1 MKKKK
6 STPLKLQVKYYHSP
20 DINHIEQWMP
30 DNDNVYYHLEMA
42 IGLQDE
48 QAADLYWVII
58 ATPAGIAEAR
68 QRHDS
73 LKSATRTRIIVLD
86 HYAWEK
92 VVARIE
98 SVLDSIMIL
107 DRQDSL
113 EELLHHFNWEYE
125 RNDIANKD

>member
-20 DINHIEQWMP
+20 DIDHIEQWMP

-48 QAADLYWVII
+48 QRADLYWVII
-58 ATPAGIAEAR
+58 ATPAGIAAAR
-68 QRHDS
+68 QRHGS
-73 LKSATRTRIIVLD
+73 IRSATRTHMILLD
-86 HYAWEK
+86 HYTWKE

>member
-1 MKKKK
+1 
-6 STPLKLQVKYYHSP
+6 
-20 DINHIEQWMP
+20 MP

-48 QAADLYWVII
+48 QRADLYWVII

-68 QRHDS
+68 QRHSS
-73 LKSATRTRIIVLD
+73 LKSATHTRMILLD
-86 HYAWEK
+86 HYTWKE

-125 RNDIANKD
+125 RNNATNED

>member
-20 DINHIEQWMP
+20 DIDHIEQWMP

-68 QRHDS
+68 QRHGS
-73 LKSATRTRIIVLD
+73 IRSATRTRMILLD
-86 HYAWEK
+86 HYTWKE

-98 SVLDSIMIL
+98 SILDSIMIL
-107 DRQDSL
+107 DRQGSL

>member
-20 DINHIEQWMP
+20 DIDHIEQWMP

-48 QAADLYWVII
+48 QRADLYFVII
-58 ATPAGIAEAR
+58 ATPAGLAEAR
-68 QRHDS
+68 QRHSS
-73 LKSATRTRIIVLD
+73 LKSATHTRMIVLD
-86 HYAWEK
+86 HYAWK
-92 VVARIE
+92 DVVARIE
-98 SVLDSIMIL
+98 SVLDSITIL

-113 EELLHHFNWEYE
+113 DELLHHFNWEYE
-125 RNDIANKD
+125 RNNATNED

>member
-1 MKKKK
+1 MKNKK
-6 STPLKLQVKYYHSP
+6 SIPLKLQVQHYHSP
-20 DINHIEQWMP
+20 DIAHIEQWVP

-48 QAADLYWVII
+48 QRADLYFVLI

-68 QRHDS
+68 QKHGS
-73 LKSATRTRIIVLD
+73 LHSTTRIRMIVLD
-86 HYAWEK
+86 HYAWEE

-98 SVLDSIMIL
+98 SVLDSIIVL

-113 EELLHHFNWEYE
+113 DTLLHHFNWEYE
-125 RNDIANKD
+125 RNNVTNED